1 MKTIVKKEFA
11 SWFVILSVIFT
22 IYLTGLQTEVLGRV
36 QQMVLATGLI
46 KPELKNDVASDSN
59 AAYVISQAEAGHDFP
74 LLTLDGKSANLK
86 EFKGKVIFINL
97 WATWCPPCIAE
108 MPNIHKLYERTS
120 TEDVAFVMLSL
131 DEDFEKAR
139 KFVKRKEYTFPV
151 YGVKESLPIEFETT
165 IIPTTYVIDRN
176 GKIVLR
182 KEGMAKYDT
191 DEFRTFLD
199 KLIKSKAQ

>member
-1 MKTIVKKEFA
+1 MKKMIKKEFA
-11 SWFVILSVIFT
+11 SWIVILSVIFT

-36 QQMVLATGLI
+36 QQLVLATGIIRPEIQTEVI
-46 KPELKNDVASDSN
+46 KVTNQTVGD
-59 AAYVISQAEAGHDFP
+59 HDFP
-74 LLTLDGKSANLK
+74 LLTLNGKPANLND
-86 EFKGKVIFINL
+86 FKGKVIFMNL

-108 MPNIHKLYERTS
+108 MPNIHKLYEKTS
-120 TEDVAFVMLSL
+120 AADVAFVMLSL
-131 DEDFEKAR
+131 DEDFEKAK

-151 YGVKESLPIEFETT
+151 YGLKENLPAEFETT

-191 DEFRTFLD
+191 EEFKTFLD
-199 KLIKSKAQ
+199 KLIKAKAQ